1 MDESRAL
8 SAFDA
13 LSQPTRL
20 AALRAM
26 IRAGAAGLSAGEVAV
41 ATGAVQNTMSAHL
54 SVLLA
59 AGLVR
64 NARQGRSIRYFA
76 DMDAL
81 GRLIGFLTED
91 CCGGRPDLCRPVIRE
106 LTCIC

>member
-1 MDESRAL
+1 MDETRAL

-26 IRAGAAGLSAGEVAV
+26 VRAGAAGLSAGEVAV
-41 ATGAVQNTMSAHL
+41 ATGTVQNTMSSHL

-59 AGLVR
+59 SGLVR
-64 NARQGRSIRYFA
+64 NVREGRSIHYSA

-81 GRLIGFLTED
+81 GRLIGFLMED
-91 CCGGRPDLCRPVIRE
+91 CCGGRPELCRPVIRD
-106 LTCIC
+106 LTCTC